1 MKLMSIKSSMRLSR
15 FQEDQSGSATILSL
29 FFVLIGLVVGGL
41 AIDFNKAISDRTQLQ
56 AAADSAAHAALYSR
70 ETMSASDAKNAAV
83 DLVQPMLPG
92 KIYAGAITVSD
103 INFGSWD
110 FDTNT
115 FTADP
120 DSKEAVQVSSEM
132 TLLRGNASQN
142 LLLRI
147 VGQDTFNIVTSS
159 IYATYLPSCFTEGF
173 VADEVVDLQS
183 NNAFYDGF
191 CVHSNDYV
199 SLNSNNYFEQGTVVS
214 MPSLNDLDLPTS
226 GFESNDGLQ
235 SALRT
240 GKHRLRILK
249 LLPKIIAGLTRAD
262 QVYTPDYITSGS
274 IERLTVNRFEPEH
287 FVSGRVHLYS
297 CAGTGKA
304 TMNPGLYENMV
315 LVTDCEL
322 KFGQGVILKDVIV
335 ATTNTSSTSFNSPS
349 GFQLGVDDNCGTGG
363 GAILMTLGGVNFA
376 SALEVYGG
384 QILAHGDIDFSAQ
397 PDGME
402 GASFVSYGH
411 IESTSSINMGFCWN
425 RGLEHI
431 YTADYFR
438 MVN

>member
-1 MKLMSIKSSMRLSR
+1 MKLMIIKPPMRLSR
-15 FQEDQSGSATILSL
+15 FKEDQGGSATILSL
-29 FFVLIGLVVGGL
+29 FFVLIAMVVGGL

-56 AAADSAAHAALYSR
+56 VAADSAAHAALYSR
-70 ETMSASDAKNAAV
+70 ETMSASDAKLAAV

-92 KIYAGAITVSD
+92 DIYAGAITVSD
-103 INFGSWD
+103 ITFGNWD

-120 DSKEAVQVSSEM
+120 TSKQAAQVNSEM
-132 TLLRGNASQN
+132 THLRGNASQN

-147 VGQDTFNIVTSS
+147 VGQDTFEIVTSS
-159 IYATYLPSCFTEGF
+159 VYATYLSPCFTEGF

-183 NNAFYDGF
+183 NNAFTDGF

-240 GKHRLRILK
+240 GEHRLRILNQ
-249 LLPKIIAGLTRAD
+249 LPKIIAGLTRGD
-262 QVYTPDYITSGS
+262 QEYTPDYITSGS

-287 FVSGRVHLYS
+287 FVSGRIHLYS
-297 CAGTGKA
+297 CAGAGKA
-304 TMNPGLYENMV
+304 TMNPGIYENMV

-322 KFGQGVILKDVIV
+322 KFGQGVILKDAVV

-349 GFQLGVDDNCGTGG
+349 GFQLGADDDCGTGG
-363 GAILMTLGGVNFA
+363 GAVLMTLGGVNFA
-376 SALEVYGG
+376 SALQVYGG
-384 QILAHGDIDFSAQ
+384 QILAIGDIDFSAQ
-397 PDGME
+397 PDGIE
-402 GASFVSYGH
+402 GASFISYGH
-411 IESTSSINMGFCWN
+411 IESTSSIDMGFCWN
-425 RGLEHI
+425 RGMENI

-438 MVN
+438 MVD